1 MAASTTSASLAHV
14 LWLGGSPCAGKS
26 SISDA
31 LAVKYQTIAY
41 HFDRMEPQH
50 IARSDATTN
59 PELMAFLALAMDQ
72 RWLRRSPDEM
82 ARNAIASWKARFP
95 LVLED
100 LHALPADRLIVAEG
114 PGLFP
119 DIVAPLLTNS
129 RQAVWLVTS
138 EALCTAV
145 RQQRGGS
152 ALGTSD
158 PALAVRNIIAR
169 DLLMAHYVKQE
180 TDARRLTCYEV
191 DGGRSLARMT
201 DLVEQHFAPFLPAS

>member
-1 MAASTTSASLAHV
+1 MRRDNAAQGATEGAMAASTTSASLAHV

-26 SISDA
+26 SISEA

-59 PELMAFLALAMDQ
+59 PELMAFLAFAMDQ
-72 RWLRRSPDEM
+72 RWLTRSPDEM

-145 RQQRGGS
+145 RQQRDGGTAAARRQRPGDERPRAGS
-152 ALGTSD
+152 AQYHR
-158 PALAVRNIIAR
+158 A
-169 DLLMAHYVKQE
+169 
-180 TDARRLTCYEV
+180 
-191 DGGRSLARMT
+191 
-201 DLVEQHFAPFLPAS
+201 